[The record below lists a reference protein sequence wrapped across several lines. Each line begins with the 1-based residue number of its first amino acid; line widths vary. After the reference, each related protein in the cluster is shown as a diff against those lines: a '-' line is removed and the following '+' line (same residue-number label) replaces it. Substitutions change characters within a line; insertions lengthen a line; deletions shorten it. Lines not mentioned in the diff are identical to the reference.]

1 MNFHFWL
8 EIYFIIFPSRNSE
21 MEDAMTITSI
31 VLVGFALVAIIL
43 VFVLLFRRSNT
54 VNLTGDTEN
63 KPDWMRETPPAETL
77 GALLKEG
84 KKVTVFDYDAGEK
97 LAAPFTEQIED
108 IFRAK
113 IEADPDLNHY
123 QVDLGSAPDGTLE
136 IWINDKKYTN
146 VNDLPD
152 NKLKQAFR
160 DAVTKWNR

>member
-1 MNFHFWL
+1 MAGIL
-8 EIYFIIFPSRNSE
+8 
-21 MEDAMTITSI
+21 AA
-31 VLVGFALVAIIL
+31 GVAILIIIG
-43 VFVLLFRRSNT
+43 VFVFLFRKSNSA
-54 VNLTGDTEN
+54 NLTGNMED

-77 GALLKEG
+77 GALLADG
-84 KKVTVFDYDAGEK
+84 KKVTVYDHDEGEK

-136 IWINDKKYTN
+136 FWVNDTKYTN

-152 NKLKQAFR
+152 NKLKRAFR
-160 DAVTKWNR
+160 ESVTKWNK